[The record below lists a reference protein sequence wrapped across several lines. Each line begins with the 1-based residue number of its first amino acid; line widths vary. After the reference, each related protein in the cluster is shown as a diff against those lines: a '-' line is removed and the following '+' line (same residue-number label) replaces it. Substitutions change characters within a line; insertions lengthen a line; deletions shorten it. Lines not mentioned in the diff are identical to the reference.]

1 MSGVASDALKVAEYR
16 AVLRMR
22 RSLLQ
27 LGAWQSSKGWKAYQ
41 NFSRIL
47 SKVCIMLPPFRPRV
61 HALFLLVLF
70 QSQLFRTTDASD
82 SFEMLGAPQVAR
94 CESF

>member
-27 LGAWQSSKGWKAYQ
+27 QGAWQSSKGWKAYQ

-47 SKVCIMLPPFRPRV
+47 SKV
-61 HALFLLVLF
+61 
-70 QSQLFRTTDASD
+70 
-82 SFEMLGAPQVAR
+82 
-94 CESF
+94 